1 MTAAKKQERRAGKQV
16 VLDASALIA
25 YLLREPGIEVVIH
38 HLNSGRC
45 QVSSVTLTELE
56 GKLVG
61 RGDFT
66 HGQLQTAIQTLL
78 SVTQELPFGAQC
90 REKAA
95 FYYAR
100 KSPYDLSLGD
110 AACLGTA
117 QVQGKDVL
125 TAERGW
131 AKIPDLPFK
140 VNLIR

>member
-1 MTAAKKQERRAGKQV
+1 M
-16 VLDASALIA
+16 A
-25 YLLREPGIEVVIH
+25 YLGDEPGAEEV
-38 HLNSGRC
+38 LNVVSSRSC
-45 QVSSVTLTELE
+45 WASSVTLAEVE

-61 RGDFT
+61 RGTLT
-66 HGQLQTAIQTLL
+66 HGQVQGNYSGLL
-78 SVTQELPFGAQC
+78 ALVREVPFDSAC
-90 REKAA
+90 RARTA

-117 QVQGKDVL
+117 EVLGSDVL

-140 VNLIR
+140 VHLIR